1 MPEISFRRFN
11 SIAIL
16 DLVGNIDI
24 DSANFIEQAGWCLEN
39 GFKDILCNF
48 ENINLVDYAGLSVL
62 TIAYKDVLNHK
73 GSMKFLK
80 VPAHLRKTFC
90 LVGLD
95 RLFELYEEEELAL
108 KSFQEDRV
116 ISEIQ
121 KKQLRRRFKRLDLGI
136 DVEFR
141 LGGSREKF
149 SCGKVLNLSAVGILV
164 FANKTYPLGE
174 ILNLRLTLLPQPG
187 IVELNVKVVWLVQKE
202 LQPQIYPGM
211 GLEFYNLDSQTQK
224 KIVEFVE
231 RNLPLSSSA
240 ECF

>member
-1 MPEISFRRFN
+1 MLEIGFRRFD
-11 SIAIL
+11 SIVIL
-16 DLVGNIDI
+16 DLSGNIDI
-24 DSANFIEQAGWCLEN
+24 DSANLIEQVGWCLEN
-39 GFKDILCNF
+39 GYKDILCNF

-62 TIAYKDVLNHK
+62 TIAYKDVLNHN
-73 GSMKFLK
+73 GSMKFVR
-80 VPAHLRKTFC
+80 VPAHVRKTFC

-108 KSFQEDRV
+108 KGFQEDRI

-121 KKQLRRRFKRLDLGI
+121 KKHLRRRFKRLDLDI
-136 DVEFR
+136 DVEFK
-141 LGGSREKF
+141 LDGSREKF
-149 SCGKVLNLSAVGILV
+149 SSGKILNLSAVGILV
-164 FANKTYPLGE
+164 FAEKTYPLGE
-174 ILNLRLTLLPQPG
+174 ILNLRLPLLPKLG
-187 IVELNVKVVWLVQKE
+187 VVELNAKVVWLVQKE

-240 ECF
+240 ECS